1 MIQLERRQQFL
12 VILLVGVILFGAGY
26 RLAQT
31 KGRAA
36 ENNKPVLEQEEVEEN
51 AGLKNLFVHV
61 AGAVAKPGV
70 YQLPQGSRIIDA
82 VQMAGP
88 AADAVLD
95 SLKLAAPVAD
105 GQTIY
110 VPGLQDLQG
119 AAQAG
124 GSVAGSQAGTPAIS
138 STKNIFAPPA
148 GSGSGSSGAALVN
161 INTAD
166 LSQLDTLPGIGPALA
181 QRIIDY
187 RDLNGS
193 FTAIED
199 IKNVSGIGDKKFDA
213 LKDLI
218 TVY

>member
-26 RLAQT
+26 RLAQM
-31 KGRAA
+31 KERAA
-36 ENNKPVLEQEEVEEN
+36 ENNKPVLEQEEIKEN
-51 AGLKNLFVHV
+51 DGIKVHV
-61 AGAVAKPGV
+61 AGAVARPGV
-70 YQLPQGSRIIDA
+70 YQLPRGSRIIDA

-95 SLKLAAPVAD
+95 ALKLAAPVAD
-105 GQTIY
+105 GQTIN
-110 VPGLQDLQG
+110 VPGLRDLQD

-124 GSVAGSQAGTPAIS
+124 AVTGSQAGTPAIS

-148 GSGSGSSGAALVN
+148 GSMSGSSGTALVN
-161 INTAD
+161 INAAD
-166 LSQLDTLPGIGPALA
+166 LNQLDALPGIGPALA

-187 RDLNGS
+187 RESNGP
-193 FTAIED
+193 FGAVED